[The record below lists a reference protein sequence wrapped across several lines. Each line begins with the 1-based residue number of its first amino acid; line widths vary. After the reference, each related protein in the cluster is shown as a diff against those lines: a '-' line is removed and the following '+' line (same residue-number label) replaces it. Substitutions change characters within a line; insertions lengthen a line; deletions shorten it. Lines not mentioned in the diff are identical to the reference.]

1 MRWILK
7 ICVNLGGCFELG
19 WFSYNYIKFNEAD
32 PFLCDKDCRSNY
44 LLNVIINY
52 NILCILVPILVLYL
66 IIDLVVLIYM
76 LQLYFRVVKLNFD
89 AVPRDQVL
97 SNMISALSLEDLA
110 ATKTLYIPATFASQL
125 RMKTLTY
132 EQFKA

>member
-7 ICVNLGGCFELG
+7 ICVHLAGCFELG
-19 WFSYNYIKFNEAD
+19 WFPYNYFKFNEAD
-32 PFLCDKDCRSNY
+32 YCDKECQSNY

-52 NILCILVPILVLYL
+52 NIICILVPILVLYL

-76 LQLYFRVVKLNFD
+76 LQLYFKVVKLNFD

-97 SNMISALSLEDLA
+97 YNMIPAVTLEDLA
-110 ATKTLYIPATFASQL
+110 ATKILYIPASIASQL

-132 EQFKA
+132 ENFKA